1 MDFLTASK
9 IGSIEDYRLSIRVFL
24 LTESP
29 EMATLAAEGIEKV
42 LNLKLKHFD
51 KLGPHFLVGRPER
64 LMSNTIEEHGISNSA
79 AYNGQVEKDRT
90 TASQNN
96 ECFNNWK
103 LSKGTL
109 RLSGSIYV
117 TMRNTPFIDSMEV
130 KIVEV
135 LWDVLDGV
143 LADECQEN
151 DENLQQNRNSLAGCL
166 YQR

>member
-29 EMATLAAEGIEKV
+29 EMATLAAEGIEKG

-51 KLGPHFLVGRPER
+51 KLGPYFLVGRPQR

-90 TASQNN
+90 TAS
-96 ECFNNWK
+96 
-103 LSKGTL
+103 
-109 RLSGSIYV
+109 
-117 TMRNTPFIDSMEV
+117 
-130 KIVEV
+130 
-135 LWDVLDGV
+135 
-143 LADECQEN
+143 
-151 DENLQQNRNSLAGCL
+151 
-166 YQR
+166 